1 MSLMTC
7 YFRHMKLIFTQI
19 GIEPTPENKRDIDR
33 KIHAL
38 VGTEYKNCS
47 STWNAIKA
55 RLAEDEEKFLVDLD
69 RALA

>member
-1 MSLMTC
+1 
-7 YFRHMKLIFTQI
+7 MKLIFTQI
-19 GIEPTPENKRDIDR
+19 GIEPTPENKREIDR

-47 STWNAIKA
+47 LTWKVIKE
-55 RLAEDEEKFLVDLD
+55 RLEENEENFLADLD